1 MLYLGVLIDIEGEE
15 AEEAL
20 SSLPFLYIYSKKG
33 TQLLGV
39 IELENLNKWK
49 DIQDTLQNIPGFLG
63 LSILSS
69 FAQVEGE

>member
-1 MLYLGVLIDIEGEE
+1 MLYLGVLIDIEGEV
-15 AEEAL
+15 AEEAI

-33 TQLLGV
+33 NQLLGV